1 MTTARPAPRHRLAR
15 RPLRPITGIAD
26 TLTSMS
32 PVRPAAIA
40 SVTGLALTAVVGG
53 AAHAA
58 TGAPQSGE
66 GAAAPTTTT
75 APTTTAT
82 TVSVPDIAW
91 TAEEI
96 TATAEAPEPVVVA
109 PAAAEPAAATAADRS
124 EARAEIAADSGAAAR
139 YNAAGSDIAS
149 AALALTG
156 IPYVYAGE
164 SLRGLDCS
172 GLTKM
177 AYAAAGI
184 TIPHSSSAQAAM
196 GTRVSAAEAQPG
208 DIVAYPGHVA
218 IYIGG
223 GQMVEAVDYGTLST
237 VSAVRGGA
245 SFIRI

>member
-1 MTTARPAPRHRLAR
+1 MTTVRPAPRHRRAR
-15 RPLRPITGIAD
+15 RPLQPLTDIAD
-26 TLTSMS
+26 TLTAMS

-58 TGAPQSGE
+58 PGSAQSGE
-66 GAAAPTTTT
+66 DAAAPTTTT

-96 TATAEAPEPVVVA
+96 TATAEAPA
-109 PAAAEPAAATAADRS
+109 SAAAPQAQQDAAADRS
-124 EARAEIAADSGAAAR
+124 EARPELSVDSGAAAR
-139 YNAAGSDIAS
+139 YNAAGADVVA

-156 IPYVYAGE
+156 IPYVWGGE
-164 SLRGLDCS
+164 SPAGVDCS
-172 GLTKM
+172 GLTKL

-184 TIPHSSSAQAAM
+184 TLPHSSSGQAAM
-196 GTRVSAAEAQPG
+196 GVRVSAAEAQPG
-208 DIVAYPGHVA
+208 DLIAYPGHVA

-223 GQMVEAVDYGTLST
+223 GQMVEAVDFGTLSR
-237 VSAVRGGA
+237 VSGVRGGGT
-245 SFIRI
+245 FIRI

>member
-1 MTTARPAPRHRLAR
+1 MTTVRPAPRHRRAR
-15 RPLRPITGIAD
+15 RPLQPLTDIAD
-26 TLTSMS
+26 TLTAMS

-58 TGAPQSGE
+58 PGSAQSGE
-66 GAAAPTTTT
+66 DTAAPTTTT

-96 TATAEAPEPVVVA
+96 TATAEAPASATA
-109 PAAAEPAAATAADRS
+109 PQAQQDAAADRS
-124 EARAEIAADSGAAAR
+124 EARPELSADSGAAAR
-139 YNAAGSDIAS
+139 YNAAGADVVA

-156 IPYVYAGE
+156 IPYVWGGE
-164 SLRGLDCS
+164 SPAGVDCS
-172 GLTKM
+172 GLTKL

-184 TIPHSSSAQAAM
+184 TLPHSSSAQAAM
-196 GTRVSAAEAQPG
+196 GVRVSAAEAQPG
-208 DIVAYPGHVA
+208 DLIAYPGHVA

-223 GQMVEAVDYGTLST
+223 GQMVEAVDFGTLSR
-237 VSAVRGGA
+237 VSGVRGGGT
-245 SFIRI
+245 FIRI